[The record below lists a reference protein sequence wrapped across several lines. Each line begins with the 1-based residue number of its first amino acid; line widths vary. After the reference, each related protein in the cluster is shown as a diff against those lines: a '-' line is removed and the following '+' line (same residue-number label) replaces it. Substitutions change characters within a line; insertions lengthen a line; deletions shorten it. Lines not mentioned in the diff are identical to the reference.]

1 MKPRAEQRAR
11 GFTLVEALVVIA
23 ILAAVGLVA
32 VRSSRGLL
40 DRAHFEATQRLLAD
54 TRDALVGKDGFVADL
69 GRLPDFDADPAE
81 PLRELLTRLPGVTAS
96 ELVTPLFDP
105 KLPMPLGWRG
115 PYLQL
120 APGVD
125 HVLDGWAR
133 PLIVDNA
140 NGDLRVRSLGA
151 DGLAGGSGFDTD
163 LELVLIDLANGIDL
177 TCGDLALSF
186 AMPVK
191 PGGTPAS
198 PKLQI
203 AVFVPDPTST
213 GWIELAATPDPTT
226 AWVVGT
232 FPYNAVLKFNAVPVG
247 ARVVRAYLVDANATS
262 ALPNEPRS
270 AALSVEIKTGAQLA
284 SLQLP

>member
-96 ELVTPLFDP
+96 DLRTSLADDDIY
-105 KLPMPLGWRG
+105 LPAGWRG

-120 APGVD
+120 APGAD
-125 HVLDGWAR
+125 RVLDGWAR
-133 PLIVDNA
+133 PLVVDQA
-140 NGDLRVRSLGA
+140 NGDLRLRSLGA
-151 DGLAGGSGFDTD
+151 DGLVGGTGFDTD
-163 LELVLIDLANGIDL
+163 IEVQIVDTTNGVDMVHGSIAISVTVTSAPQGDMTNLKLRAVIYIPDAVGSGLATVENSTPLPGTQFPVNTTIPLNGV
-177 TCGDLALSF
+177 C
-186 AMPVK
+186 
-191 PGGTPAS
+191 
-198 PKLQI
+198 
-203 AVFVPDPTST
+203 
-213 GWIELAATPDPTT
+213 
-226 AWVVGT
+226 VG
-232 FPYNAVLKFNAVPVG
+232 K
-247 ARVVRAYLVDANATS
+247 RVVRAYLTDGGGMVGLSLPVPVELRPGVQRVD
-262 ALPNEPRS
+262 L
-270 AALSVEIKTGAQLA
+270 EI
-284 SLQLP
+284 P